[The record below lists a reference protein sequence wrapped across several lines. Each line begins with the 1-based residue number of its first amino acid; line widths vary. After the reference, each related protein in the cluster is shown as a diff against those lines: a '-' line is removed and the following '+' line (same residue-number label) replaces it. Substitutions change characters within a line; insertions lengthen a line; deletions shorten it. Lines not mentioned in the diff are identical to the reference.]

1 MSGSPRAL
9 CRAALTQLSESLASN
24 LVTELREK
32 IQKSFVLSKMEHF
45 TGLFFYYYYFIF
57 SFPFFN
63 SVLEHL
69 LSTHVLVFNFE
80 TVFLKR
86 L

>member
-45 TGLFFYYYYFIF
+45 TGLFFLLLLFYF
-57 SFPFFN
+57 
-63 SVLEHL
+63 L
-69 LSTHVLVFNFE
+69 LS
-80 TVFLKR
+80 FL
-86 L
+86 